1 MTRTCEIKDCSK
13 KQHAKG
19 LCRLHYN
26 TVRETDNRCT
36 IVGCGKIYHA
46 KGLCAN
52 HYSQSPQQAARRR
65 LLRTGTSLSS
75 WKAMV
80 GRCNN
85 INDPSYHNYG
95 GRGIRVCD
103 RWLGDDGFAN
113 FIKDIGE
120 RPSADYSID
129 RLDVNDNYCPENCR
143 WASHTQQMIN
153 RRMFKNNKSGYTGVY
168 ITKNKKYLAILKM
181 NNKVM
186 LCKQFKS
193 IDEAIAA
200 RKNAERTYFK
210 PLMVV

>member
-1 MTRTCEIKDCSK
+1 
-13 KQHAKG
+13 
-19 LCRLHYN
+19 
-26 TVRETDNRCT
+26 
-36 IVGCGKIYHA
+36 
-46 KGLCAN
+46 
-52 HYSQSPQQAARRR
+52 
-65 LLRTGTSLSS
+65 
-75 WKAMV
+75 MV